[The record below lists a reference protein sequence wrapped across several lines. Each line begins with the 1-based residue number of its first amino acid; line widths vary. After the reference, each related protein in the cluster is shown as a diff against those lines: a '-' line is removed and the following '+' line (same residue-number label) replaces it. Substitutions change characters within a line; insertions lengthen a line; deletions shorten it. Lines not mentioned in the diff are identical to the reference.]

1 MAYDKYLAERVERAL
16 ERLNTKFEPKHMF
29 GGVCY
34 MVDDKMCVGVVK
46 NELMARLD
54 PDATPEALMQQ
65 GCRLM
70 DFTGK
75 SMKGFVFVTPE
86 GTDREESLENWL
98 RMALEFNPKAK
109 ISKKR

>member
-16 ERLNTKFEPKHMF
+16 QALNVPFLPKFMF

-46 NELMARLD
+46 DELMARLD
-54 PDATPEALMQQ
+54 PEITGQALKRK

-75 SMKGFVFVTPE
+75 SMKGFVFVNPE
-86 GTDREESLENWL
+86 GTDMEKDLESWIRL
-98 RMALEFNPKAK
+98 ALEFNPRAK
-109 ISKKR
+109 VSKKK

>member
-1 MAYDKYLAERVERAL
+1 MAYDQYLAERVERTLKAL
-16 ERLNTKFEPKHMF
+16 HAEFEPKRMF

-34 MVDDKMCVGVVK
+34 MVQDKMCVGVVK

-54 PDATPEALMQQ
+54 PEITVEALQRT

-75 SMKGFVFVTPE
+75 TMKGFVFVNPE
-86 GTDREESLENWL
+86 GTDREADLESWIRL
-98 RMALEFNPKAK
+98 ALDFNPRAK